1 MAKPPFRQGAGAF
14 WRCLGRDLLQPTGN
28 PVYAPQK
35 GAAMTKRELIL
46 YVAIPLNALI
56 FVCAYAWLS

>member
-1 MAKPPFRQGAGAF
+1 MAKPPAQECAGGFLAG
-14 WRCLGRDLLQPTGN
+14 LGRNPLQPTGN